1 MHFKFDGKAMFIK
14 RFLRVGWKIALVLII
29 ALVIVYRLYFAP
41 VPVDSH
47 TVRIGPI
54 AAEVMGTGTLEARV
68 QAAISPKISGRIA
81 QVLVDQ
87 GDKVIK
93 GQKLVLLDD
102 EDLRQQV
109 EIAKA
114 ELSVAQAGVE
124 KAVSGI
130 KSAEATEKQT
140 KTSFDRQSKLAPSGA
155 VSVDAFEKAQ
165 QQLEVAQAE
174 LNRSQTA
181 KIEAEKL
188 VIKAEASLQFAQAQ
202 LAYTV
207 ITAPFDG
214 LIVKRNRDAGD
225 VVVPGSMIL
234 EMISLDEL
242 WISAWV
248 DETMLGNLKAGQQAK
263 IIFRSAPGVELP
275 GKVARISP
283 QADSETRE
291 VLVDIAID
299 RMPDIWAVGQRAEV
313 YIETARKEDTTVIL
327 QRVIVWRQ
335 QQPGIYVIEKGK
347 TYWRKIAIGLEGKDK
362 VEVTEGLQPGQV
374 VLIPGSSL
382 PRDGRAVKVI
392 TK

>member
-1 MHFKFDGKAMFIK
+1 MNTK
-14 RFLRVGWKIALVLII
+14 RLLSIGWKIALVLLI
-29 ALVIVYRLYFAP
+29 AIVIVYRLYFAP
-41 VPVDSH
+41 VPVDSCA
-47 TVRIGPI
+47 VKIGPI

-124 KAVSGI
+124 MAVSQI
-130 KSAEATEKQT
+130 KSAEATEKQA

-174 LNRSQTA
+174 LNQAQTA

-248 DETMLGNLKAGQQAK
+248 DETMLDKLKVGQISK
-263 IIFRSAPGVELP
+263 IVFHSDPKTELP

-283 QADSETRE
+283 QVDTETRE
-291 VLVDIAID
+291 VLLDVTVD
-299 RMPDIWAVGQRAEV
+299 RLPQSWAVGQRAEV
-313 YIETARKEDTTVIL
+313 YIETDRKENVMVIP

-335 QQPGIYVIEKGK
+335 EKPGVFVIDNGR
-347 TYWRKIAIGLEGKDK
+347 TRWQKIDLGLQGKDK
-362 VEVTEGLQPGQV
+362 AEAAKGLQPGQV